1 MKLANCLLLA
11 AVGWCLL
18 SCQEVESPALGCGLT
33 ETEQAVVEA
42 LDAGLAHSFQT
53 ADPEIADPQLQ
64 PLIDYL
70 ADTKFVGLGEATH
83 GTADF
88 FQLKD
93 KLFRLLVT
101 QAGFKAVIFEIP
113 WGNALKVN
121 DFVTKGIGTA
131 DEAIDQTWYWVYD
144 TEEVRALAQ
153 WIHDYNE
160 DLADEEKIFFI
171 GCDPQGP
178 DFALERQHLRE
189 YLYHTDPDSERVVLD
204 HYAQLPRGDLP
215 AYSNTFAATHE
226 ANRIGCQAV
235 YDYMLRHADRL
246 IANSSELD
254 YQIALMSAHV
264 IQQREHMYRV
274 DSYGELRDELMATY
288 SEWWQRALGEDSK
301 VAIWAHNRHVWDAGP
316 LNSNWMGTFL
326 TNRQGAENYRT
337 VGFSFSRGSF
347 NAFLAD
353 SNSGFAGFNRRHI
366 IEEPL
371 CGTVNHLLQEVAGE
385 QHYLIFDEFSGPAFE
400 YFRAAQRF
408 TQNGAGFNIDYIEN
422 YTQAIP
428 LLRVYDVLIHFD
440 DTRAS
445 VLQ

>member
-1 MKLANCLLLA
+1 MKLANCLLLV
-11 AVGWCLL
+11 AVGWSLL
-18 SCQEVESPALGCGLT
+18 SCQEVENSAPGCGPT
-33 ETEQAVVEA
+33 ETEQAVVDA
-42 LDAGLAHSFQT
+42 LDAGLAYPFQS
-53 ADPEIADPQLQ
+53 ANPEIEDSQLQ

-83 GTADF
+83 GTAEF

-101 QAGFKAVIFEIP
+101 QAGFKAIIFEIP

-131 DEAIDQTWYWVYD
+131 DEVINQTWYWVYD

-153 WIHDYNE
+153 WVHDYNE
-160 DLADEEKIFFI
+160 DLAEEEKIFFV

-178 DFALERQHLRE
+178 DFALERQQLRE

-204 HYAQLPRGDLP
+204 YYAQLPGGDLP
-215 AYSNTFAATHE
+215 AYSNASAATHE
-226 ANRIGCQAV
+226 ANRVGTQAV

-264 IQQREHMYRV
+264 IQQREHMYRINNF
-274 DSYGELRDELMATY
+274 GETRDELMATY
-288 SEWWQRALGEDSK
+288 SEWWQRVLGEDSK
-301 VAIWAHNRHVWDAGP
+301 VAIWAHNRHVWDAGL

-337 VGFSFSRGSF
+337 VGFSFSRGTF

-353 SNSGFAGFNRRHI
+353 SNSEFAGFNRRHI

-385 QHYLIFDEFSGPAFE
+385 QHYLIFDEFSGSAFD
-400 YFRAAQRF
+400 YFQAAQRF
-408 TQNGAGFNIDYIEN
+408 TQTGAGFNIDFIEN

-428 LLRVYDVLIHFD
+428 LSRVYDVLIHFD
-440 DTRAS
+440 NTRAS